1 MSNAERGSGAR
12 RPRGRTRPSEPTSS
26 AERYTYRVLWS
37 DEDQEFV
44 GLCAEFSSLSW
55 LDQSQSAALTGIVR
69 VVRQVIDDMRKSGE
83 DVPLPLGLRVFTGQF
98 RVRIPP
104 HLHRRLALEAAES
117 RVSLNRLV
125 SSKLI

>member
-12 RPRGRTRPSEPTSS
+12 RQRGRTRSSEQTSA

-37 DEDQEFV
+37 DEDQEFA
-44 GLCAEFSSLSW
+44 GLCAEFPSLSW
-55 LDQSQSAALTGIVR
+55 LDRSQSAALTGIVR
-69 VVRQVIDDMRKSGE
+69 VVRQVIDDMHKSGE
-83 DVPLPLGLRVFTGQF
+83 DVPLPLGLRAFTGQF

-125 SSKLI
+125 SSKLM